1 MVKLGIIG
9 AMDVEVQ
16 NLKEQMNIAKKQK
29 VDIDRKIER
38 IRQERFTNEP
48 TLFP

>member
-1 MVKLGIIG
+1 
-9 AMDVEVQ
+9 MDIFAVTVDELEK
-16 NLKEQMNIAKKQK
+16 NLKEQMTIAKKQK
-29 VDIDRKIER
+29 VDIERKIER